1 MGALMSG
8 NGVPP
13 FCFEL
18 KVIDPSGVTEMLGM
32 RKPEQKG

>member
-1 MGALMSG
+1 MGALKSE

-18 KVIDPSGVTEMLGM
+18 KVIGLSGVTEMLGM